1 MEMVPWLA
9 SGGWGRGLWGR
20 QQALPASEVAHTV
33 PGMEEVAVKGHHF
46 QLQRAWHTQ
55 MRFSASGM
63 DL

>member
-9 SGGWGRGLWGR
+9 SGGQGRGLRGG
-20 QQALPASEVAHTV
+20 QQALLSSEVAHTV

-46 QLQRAWHTQ
+46 QLQRAWDMQ
-55 MRFSASGM
+55 MRFSASGT